1 MPLDV
6 DSLIKDTCNIVSTV
20 VDCINF
26 RYATWDKGG
35 IIAPEGKPP
44 DNITREIDEE
54 IQNMYRFFIG
64 TCFGFSVGIEG
75 EEAKKHQHHSAK
87 KKLIASI
94 DPVDGTDL
102 WARGFSNW
110 CTALFYYM
118 PNSHVVASF
127 VGTPVEA
134 IYHSKQTGAPSGLI
148 YFASDKGAYKI
159 DVFEGDKTTPNI
171 LIIPAKERNVS
182 LKDAAICFYG
192 QKVNTLLHY
201 CRSKP
206 ILKMLDK
213 YTKMKVQDAAINKEI
228 ERLEEEGNVAEAS
241 ELEKKRTPVYLR
253 IYNLAGNPM
262 MVRLAEGRVHA
273 VLDIHGQKLYDVVP
287 GAYIAMKA
295 GAFWGDLEGNEIT
308 DDYLR
313 DKYLS
318 KGPDERIKYIL
329 ATSKNLYDELLG
341 FLK

>member
-1 MPLDV
+1 
-6 DSLIKDTCNIVSTV
+6 
-20 VDCINF
+20 
-26 RYATWDKGG
+26 
-35 IIAPEGKPP
+35 
-44 DNITREIDEE
+44 
-54 IQNMYRFFIG
+54 MYRYFIW
-64 TCFGFSVGIEG
+64 TCFAFSVEIEG
-75 EEAKKHQHHSAK
+75 EEVVKQEQQSGERGE
-87 KKLIASI
+87 LIASI

-110 CTALFYYM
+110 CTALFYYV
-118 PNSHVVASF
+118 PGSNIVASF
-127 VGTPVEA
+127 VGAPVEA
-134 IYHSKQTGAPSGLI
+134 IYHFKQTGAPSGLV
-148 YFASDKGAYKI
+148 YFASENGAYKI
-159 DVFEGDKTTPNI
+159 GVHKGKKTPPSD
-171 LIIPAKERNVS
+171 LIIPEKERNVS

-192 QKVNTLLHY
+192 QKVNYLLLY
-201 CRSKP
+201 CRNKP

-213 YTKMKVQDAAINKEI
+213 YNKMKIQDAIIKKEI
-228 ERLEEEGNVAEAS
+228 EKLSKEGKFAEAG

-253 IYNLAGNPM
+253 IYNLAGNSM

-273 VLDIHGQKLYDVVP
+273 VLDIHGQKLYDVIP
-287 GAYIAMKA
+287 GAYIATKA

-313 DKYLS
+313 ERYLS